1 MRNARIAF
9 GDRVVA
15 DDLTLEFAAGLTT
28 CLLGR
33 SGVGKTSLLRWLAGL
48 LPGTA
53 REQAVAY
60 MAQSDLLLPWLSVLD
75 NVLLGYRLRGDAT
88 ALKAAGPRAR
98 DLLGEVGLLDRLDDL
113 PHVLSGGMRQR
124 AALARTLCEDRSVV
138 LMDEPFAH
146 LDAVTRLELQ
156 DLSGAAS
163 RRPHCRAGDPRSA
176 RSAARRSSD
185 PRAVGLAF
193 LRRTGDRAAGCGA
206 ARPGRSGVAR
216 AAGASLRR
224 ASGARPMRPL
234 ITAIGLL
241 MGWEGLVWATGV
253 PVYILPPPSRVA
265 LVLVE
270 RFDLLLGEAAW
281 TAAEM
286 VMGLALGL
294 ILGAALAIVFA
305 ASMGWRRWA
314 LPLVIVSQAIP
325 VIAIAPLLVLWLGYG
340 MASKVAM
347 AALVIFFPVVSAL
360 YDGLRR
366 TDQGWLDLA
375 RTMDASP
382 RATLL
387 QIRLPAALPAFA
399 SGARIAA
406 AVAPIGAVIGEWV
419 GASAGLGHLMT
430 QSLARG
436 QTPLAFAALFVL
448 CLLGLALYHATDR
461 LARLLVPWQLPQ
473 GE

>member
-1 MRNARIAF
+1 
-9 GDRVVA
+9 
-15 DDLTLEFAAGLTT
+15 
-28 CLLGR
+28 
-33 SGVGKTSLLRWLAGL
+33 
-48 LPGTA
+48 
-53 REQAVAY
+53 
-60 MAQSDLLLPWLSVLD
+60 
-75 NVLLGYRLRGDAT
+75 
-88 ALKAAGPRAR
+88 
-98 DLLGEVGLLDRLDDL
+98 
-113 PHVLSGGMRQR
+113 
-124 AALARTLCEDRSVV
+124 
-138 LMDEPFAH
+138 
-146 LDAVTRLELQ
+146 
-156 DLSGAAS
+156 
-163 RRPHCRAGDPRSA
+163 
-176 RSAARRSSD
+176 
-185 PRAVGLAF
+185 
-193 LRRTGDRAAGCGA
+193 
-206 ARPGRSGVAR
+206 
-216 AAGASLRR
+216 
-224 ASGARPMRPL
+224 MRPL

-241 MGWEGLVWATGV
+241 AGWEGLVWATGV

-265 LVLVE
+265 LALVE

-294 ILGAALAIVFA
+294 ILGAALAVIFA

-366 TDQGWLDLA
+366 TEPGWIDLA
-375 RTMDASP
+375 RTMEASP

-436 QTPLAFAALFVL
+436 QTPLAFAALAVL
-448 CLLGLALYHATDR
+448 CLLGLALYHAVDR

-473 GE
+473 GD